1 MLTLLIF
8 FCLIY
13 VLVRFLG
20 LYSEAVLLKLSG
32 FLVLVSPITNTC
44 VNAKHMHRDCFFL
57 LGGCQVSHL
66 PLSFFP
72 LSFLCFLFFAD
83 ALIFNTSG
91 RPMLGE
97 RTCAN
102 LSCVI
107 LCHLASLC
115 RLALMLFFLVMLCDG
130 VDFGHSCL
138 PSLFSPA
145 TMGAQDP
152 TTVRGCWVRGRN
164 GLGREVCPSSLVV
177 GSAALSW
184 PLRGMPP
191 SKTGWLVPSKREKG
205 RFRPK
210 KPEEFQLEFLNFDLP
225 AIHRGLG
232 KNGMVALIGMQATGK
247 TTTLQHVLW
256 EAENPFFLKASHDDV
271 HRAIHN
277 QLRKNIWK
285 LPWLLDGMRVDWGK
299 THEDVVTEVFEK
311 VTEKT
316 QKPVR
321 LGFDV
326 VAVTKHG
333 IDEPHVS
340 NIIEVPTGKENLHF
354 PTNFDAKFFVK
365 QVKYLC
371 ADRHVSSALIS
382 SSEGLMMLS
391 LGEPRLRKML
401 GRELP
406 ISKSKAY
413 LKALGQENISEEML
427 MEMPR
432 TFEKLRGLSASA
444 GKEAFCNKEM
454 QGWVSAI
461 QKTNTQFT
469 NVKGLYQKALN
480 EPIGIEDIVRA
491 ATSGKLATFTG
502 ADPEE
507 TFIQHMVKT
516 NIFTPRG
523 DGRYELQ
530 FDCQHKAVKKVF
542 DL

>member
-1 MLTLLIF
+1 M
-8 FCLIY
+8 
-13 VLVRFLG
+13 V
-20 LYSEAVLLKLSG
+20 
-32 FLVLVSPITNTC
+32 
-44 VNAKHMHRDCFFL
+44 
-57 LGGCQVSHL
+57 
-66 PLSFFP
+66 
-72 LSFLCFLFFAD
+72 
-83 ALIFNTSG
+83 
-91 RPMLGE
+91 
-97 RTCAN
+97 
-102 LSCVI
+102 
-107 LCHLASLC
+107 
-115 RLALMLFFLVMLCDG
+115 CDG
-130 VDFGHSCL
+130 VDFEHSCL

-145 TMGAQDP
+145 TMGAHNSQRMLGSWAKWIGERSVPLIFGSGVSGSLMAVAWNATEQDRMARA
-152 TTVRGCWVRGRN
+152 VQR
-164 GLGREVCPSSLVV
+164 
-177 GSAALSW
+177 
-184 PLRGMPP
+184 
-191 SKTGWLVPSKREKG
+191 G
-205 RFRPK
+205 RFRPENPK
-210 KPEEFQLEFLNFDLP
+210 DFQREFVNFDLS
-225 AIHRGLG
+225 AIRQGLG
-232 KNGMVALIGMQATGK
+232 ENGMVALIGMQATGK

-256 EAENPFFLKASHDDV
+256 EAENPFFLDVSHDDV

-277 QLRKNIWK
+277 ELRKNIWK

-299 THEDVVTEVFEK
+299 THKDVVTEVFKK
-311 VTEKT
+311 VRDKT

-340 NIIEVPTGKENLHF
+340 NIIEVTTGKENLRF

-382 SSEGLMMLS
+382 SSEGLMMPS
-391 LGEPRLRKML
+391 LREPRLDKML

-413 LKALGQENISEEML
+413 LKALGEENISEEML
-427 MEMPR
+427 TNMPR
-432 TFEKLRGLSASA
+432 TFQKLKKLSESA

-491 ATSGKLATFTG
+491 ATSGKFTTFTG

-516 NIFTPRG
+516 NIFTPR
-523 DGRYELQ
+523 DGGR
-530 FDCQHKAVKKVF
+530 
-542 DL
+542 

>member
-1 MLTLLIF
+1 
-8 FCLIY
+8 
-13 VLVRFLG
+13 
-20 LYSEAVLLKLSG
+20 
-32 FLVLVSPITNTC
+32 
-44 VNAKHMHRDCFFL
+44 
-57 LGGCQVSHL
+57 
-66 PLSFFP
+66 
-72 LSFLCFLFFAD
+72 
-83 ALIFNTSG
+83 
-91 RPMLGE
+91 
-97 RTCAN
+97 
-102 LSCVI
+102 
-107 LCHLASLC
+107 
-115 RLALMLFFLVMLCDG
+115 
-130 VDFGHSCL
+130 
-138 PSLFSPA
+138 
-145 TMGAQDP
+145 
-152 TTVRGCWVRGRN
+152 
-164 GLGREVCPSSLVV
+164 
-177 GSAALSW
+177 
-184 PLRGMPP
+184 MPP

>member
-1 MLTLLIF
+1 MLGSWAKWIGEKSVPLIF
-8 FCLIY
+8 
-13 VLVRFLG
+13 G
-20 LYSEAVLLKLSG
+20 SG
-32 FLVLVSPITNTC
+32 VSGSVIAIAW
-44 VNAKHMHRDCFFL
+44 NA
-57 LGGCQVSHL
+57 
-66 PLSFFP
+66 
-72 LSFLCFLFFAD
+72 
-83 ALIFNTSG
+83 T
-91 RPMLGE
+91 E
-97 RTCAN
+97 
-102 LSCVI
+102 
-107 LCHLASLC
+107 
-115 RLALMLFFLVMLCDG
+115 
-130 VDFGHSCL
+130 
-138 PSLFSPA
+138 
-145 TMGAQDP
+145 QD
-152 TTVRGCWVRGRN
+152 RMAR
-164 GLGREVCPSSLVV
+164 
-177 GSAALSW
+177 AIQ
-184 PLRGMPP
+184 
-191 SKTGWLVPSKREKG
+191 KG
-205 RFRPK
+205 RFRPE

-247 TTTLQHVLW
+247 TTTLQHVLC
-256 EAENPFFLKASHDDV
+256 EAENPFSLEVSHDDV

-277 QLRKNIWK
+277 ELRKNIWK

-299 THEDVVTEVFEK
+299 THKDVVTEVFKK
-311 VTEKT
+311 VRDKT

-340 NIIEVPTGKENLHF
+340 NIIEVTTGKENLHF

-382 SSEGLMMLS
+382 SSEGLMMLF
-391 LGEPRLRKML
+391 LGEPRLDKML

-413 LKALGQENISEEML
+413 LKALGEENVSEEML
-427 MEMPR
+427 TNMPR
-432 TFEKLRGLSASA
+432 TFQKLKKLSESA

-461 QKTNTQFT
+461 EKTNGQPFT

-516 NIFTPRG
+516 NIFTPRD

-530 FDCQHKAVKKVF
+530 FDCQHKAVTKVF